1 MELKKVAELNTS
13 LEEFNSTLDQA
24 EEKIINLQGRSLIT
38 HVVYRKDELLN
49 PFYFKGTDW
58 VHT

>member
-49 PFYFKGTDW
+49 PFYFKGTD
-58 VHT
+58 